1 MALNMQHF
9 LKAVNWVGGGG
20 GGSCIFYN
28 IKAILQNKL
37 PKKKKI
43 SFGPFQ
49 PYKLKE
55 PTEKTNN
62 IQCTLEYIY
71 LFQAKTDSQLCSV
84 YLFLCVVSDDFT
96 QTPDAANIHE

>member
-55 PTEKTNN
+55 PTEKNKQHTV
-62 IQCTLEYIY
+62 YIRIY
-71 LFQAKTDSQLCSV
+71 IFILGQ
-84 YLFLCVVSDDFT
+84 
-96 QTPDAANIHE
+96 N